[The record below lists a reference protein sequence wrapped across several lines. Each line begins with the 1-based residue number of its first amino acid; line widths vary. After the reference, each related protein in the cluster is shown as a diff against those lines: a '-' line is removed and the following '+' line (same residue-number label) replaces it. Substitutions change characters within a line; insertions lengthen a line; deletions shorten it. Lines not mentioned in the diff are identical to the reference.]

1 MYDFTR
7 QYYETHNAPS
17 TIMAGTFALWNVL
30 NAIARNHEPKYR
42 YQQGHIRPVQ
52 ATAMVESLIGKES
65 YCEIG
70 FNAGHSA
77 ALALN
82 VDPKIKVHSFDLM
95 MFNYSWPAA
104 TILNASFGNRLNIYP
119 GSSVNHIIA
128 HVQTKDEVRCNI
140 CGWVTFASHRQEDL
154 MQSRCMADSN
164 TIFFIDDIHTGSGVA
179 LKNMKSRGIYDTV
192 RTYGPYPPRHAL
204 NPCMQTPTRRDVFPM
219 GVRDSKTDRFAQ
231 FLDLCISMTRV

>member
-119 GSSVNHIIA
+119 GSSVNTLSHMCKRKMKCDVIFVDGSHLHHI
-128 HVQTKDEVRCNI
+128 VKK
-140 CGWVTFASHRQEDL
+140 DL

-204 NPCMQTPTRRDVFPM
+204 NPCMQTPQGEMCFQWGFEIAKLTGSRN
-219 GVRDSKTDRFAQ
+219 S
-231 FLDLCISMTRV
+231 